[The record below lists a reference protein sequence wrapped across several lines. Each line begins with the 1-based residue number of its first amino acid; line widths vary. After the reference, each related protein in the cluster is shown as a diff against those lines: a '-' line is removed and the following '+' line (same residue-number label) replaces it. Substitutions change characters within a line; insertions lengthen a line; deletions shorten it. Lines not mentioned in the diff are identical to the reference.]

1 VSVLIPGQVD
11 PDAAEIGQ
19 HYELLNERVIGDAVL
34 DSRSRAGCGHGT
46 SGNPL
51 PPQAFGAIM
60 NIT

>member
-11 PDAAEIGQ
+11 PDAAEFGQ
-19 HYELLNERVIGDAVL
+19 HYELLNKRVIADAVA
-34 DSRSRAGCGHGT
+34 DERTRAACGH
-46 SGNPL
+46 SVARNPL